1 MNIYRRRHDEDVNYS
16 IMLIVEFQPI
26 SLDEGGKM
34 LPILRQ
40 KNGEYG
46 YTNLREFDGM
56 YDAAL
61 INIQKKKYKMKSKL
75 QEIRNDV
82 GKNINEAYAQMKGC
96 DDV

>member
-1 MNIYRRRHDEDVNYS
+1 MNIYTRRHDEDVNYS
-16 IMLIVEFQPI
+16 ILLIVEFQPI
-26 SLDEGGKM
+26 SLDEGEKM

-46 YTNLREFDGM
+46 YTDLRELDGM
-56 YDAAL
+56 YDAAI

-82 GKNINEAYAQMKGC
+82 GKNINEAYTQMKG
-96 DDV
+96 

>member
-1 MNIYRRRHDEDVNYS
+1 MDIYTRRHDEDVNYS
-16 IMLIVEFQPI
+16 IMLVVEFQPI
-26 SLDEGGKM
+26 SLNEGEKM

-46 YTNLREFDGM
+46 STNLREVDGM

-82 GKNINEAYAQMKGC
+82 GKNINVAYTQMKG
-96 DDV
+96 

>member
-1 MNIYRRRHDEDVNYS
+1 MDIYRTRHDEDVNYS
-16 IMLIVEFQPI
+16 IMLVAQFQPI
-26 SLDEGGKM
+26 SLDEGKKL

-46 YTNLREFDGM
+46 YTNLREVDGM

-61 INIQKKKYKMKSKL
+61 IHIQKKKYKMKSKL

-82 GKNINEAYAQMKGC
+82 GKNINEAYAQMKG
-96 DDV
+96 

>member
-1 MNIYRRRHDEDVNYS
+1 MNIYTRRHDEDVNYS

-26 SLDEGGKM
+26 SVDKGEKM

-46 YTNLREFDGM
+46 YTNLREVDGM
-56 YDAAL
+56 YDAAV
-61 INIQKKKYKMKSKL
+61 INIQKKQYKMKSKL

-82 GKNINEAYAQMKGC
+82 GKNINEAYALMKG
-96 DDV
+96 